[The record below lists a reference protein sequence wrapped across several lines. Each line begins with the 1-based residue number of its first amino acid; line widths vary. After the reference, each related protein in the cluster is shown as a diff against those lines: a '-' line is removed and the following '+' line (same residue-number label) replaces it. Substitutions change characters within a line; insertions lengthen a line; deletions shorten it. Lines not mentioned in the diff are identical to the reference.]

1 MEKYGPYKAH
11 ITKQLPCGAQT
22 YCQQS
27 AMFQCAAQLT
37 PKKDEATP
45 VRTYIPKVNEI
56 TRKWYVIDADNVV
69 LGQLAVAAANLLRG
83 KHKPEYTPNED
94 LGDHVIIINAAKVA
108 LSGNKREAKRAYRH
122 SGYPGG
128 LKSVTYGE
136 LLDKNPEKAVEKAV
150 RGMVPKTK
158 LGRAQMR
165 KLRVFAGAEHPHEA
179 QQPEP
184 YTITQVTQ

>member
-1 MEKYGPYKAH
+1 M
-11 ITKQLPCGAQT
+11 
-22 YCQQS
+22 
-27 AMFQCAAQLT
+27 
-37 PKKDEATP
+37 
-45 VRTYIPKVNEI
+45 RTYIPKVNEI